1 MANYGLLLSARLP
14 LATLVVAARRAE
26 ELGYAI
32 LWVPEESGKDA
43 FTQLAALALNT
54 SRIRL
59 ATGSV
64 NCFSRTP
71 YLMAMSAAALQEAS
85 ADRFTLVMSP
95 GEGSGIA
102 ANHGL
107 AYQRPVTRLRDYA
120 LIVRRLLAGET
131 VTYRGEAYT
140 VPNARLGFRPD
151 APPPIFL
158 AGAGPRLRRV
168 AGEVADGALLSFASV
183 DLMRAIAREVQD
195 AAREVGRD
203 PAAVQIACYVT
214 AAADPRAEPTVR
226 ASLARTASMPAQNRL
241 LSEAGLSAE
250 AERIARA
257 ARSGDRAGAERAV
270 TDRMLDALAVVGRA
284 AWLRRAEAIQEA
296 GIAFPSV
303 APILL
308 GNLTPEG
315 LLQAVETFRP
325 KRPIHAGVS

>member
-1 MANYGLLLSARLP
+1 MTIGLLLSARHP
-14 LATLVVAARRAE
+14 LTALVAAARRAE

-32 LWVPEESGKDA
+32 CWMPEESGKDA

-85 ADRFTLVMSP
+85 AGRFTLVMSP
-95 GEGSGIA
+95 GEGSGIEA
-102 ANHGL
+102 SHGL

-131 VTYRGEAYT
+131 VQYRGEAYS

-151 APPPIFL
+151 LPPPIYL

-168 AGEVADGALLSFASV
+168 AGEVADGALFSFASV
-183 DLMRAIAREVQD
+183 ELMGAIAREVRD
-195 AAREVGRD
+195 AAREAGRD
-203 PAAVQIACYVT
+203 SAVVRIACYVT
-214 AAADPRAEPTVR
+214 AAVDARAEHWLR

-241 LSEAGLSAE
+241 LNEAGLSAE

-257 ARSGDRAGAERAV
+257 AQLGDLAGAERAV
-270 TDRMLDALAVVGRA
+270 TDRMLDALSVVGRA
-284 AWLRRAEAIQEA
+284 AWLRRAEAMQGA
-296 GIAFPSV
+296 GVAFPSA
-303 APILL
+303 APVLL
-308 GNLTPEG
+308 ENLTPEA
-315 LLQAVETFRP
+315 LLQAVDTFRP
-325 KRPIHAGVS
+325 